1 MCIKRSS
8 KYRVVSM
15 SLDSESRVWD
25 DIVGSAIDL
34 FEDID
39 QIISLQMFQVL
50 ILLCL
55 TQL

>member
-1 MCIKRSS
+1 
-8 KYRVVSM
+8 M
-15 SLDSESRVWD
+15 SLHSESRVWD

-34 FEDID
+34 SEDID

-55 TQL
+55 IQL